1 MLKDRDIAERTKLK
15 PIEEIAASL
24 SIPSEDLIHYGR
36 HIAKVRSSLYGRL
49 AKRSGGRLILVTA
62 MSPTPAGDGKTTV
75 TIGLAQAFKA
85 LGLRASACIRQ
96 PSLGPF
102 FGSKGGATGGGYSQV
117 LPADDIAMQF
127 TGDDYAV
134 ISAHSLIS
142 SVLDNHV
149 HYGNRLGIDTA
160 NIFWRRVAPISDR
173 ALRKVVVSPGTEE
186 ERTEEFHISAA
197 SEIMSTLCLVRD
209 LDEFRARAGQILL
222 ALDKNGRPVT
232 VDDLKIGGAVTALM
246 RSAVNPN
253 LVQTNE
259 GSPVFIH
266 GGPFGNISLGCNSL
280 IATSLAMKVS
290 DYVLSEAGFSTELG
304 AEKFFDI
311 KCRAGGLHPSAAVII
326 ATTRALRFHGGAKDY
341 LKKDT
346 EALKRGL
353 DNLGKHI
360 ENIRSFGVPFI
371 VAINRYPDDDDLEI
385 DALASMITDMGAE
398 ASVVDVFE
406 RGGKGGVDCAE
417 RLVKK
422 AREGGA
428 FKFLYKTDE
437 PVIEKIGAVALN
449 MYGAEKVELCDEA
462 KRDLAIVERLS
473 YDALPVCIAK
483 TPRSLSDNPKLLG
496 RPRPFT
502 LKVKRIRPALG
513 AGYLVVECGEILL
526 MPGLPE
532 NPRAELM
539 DVDAEGRITGI

>member
-1 MLKDRDIAERTKLK
+1 MLNDRNIAEGITLK

-24 SIPSEDLIHYGR
+24 SIPPEDLIHYGPY
-36 HIAKVRSSLYGRL
+36 IAKVRSSFSKKSAQSPDG
-49 AKRSGGRLILVTA
+49 KLILVTA
-62 MSPTPAGDGKTTV
+62 MSPTPAGEGKTTV

-85 LGLRASACIRQ
+85 MGLRASACIRQ

-117 LPADDIAMQF
+117 LPSDDITLQF
-127 TGDDYAV
+127 TGDDYAI
-134 ISAHSLIS
+134 ISAHNLIS
-142 SVLDNHV
+142 SVLDNHI
-149 HYGNRLGIDTA
+149 HYGNRLGIDKE

-173 ALRKVVVSPGTEE
+173 ALRKVVVSPGTVE
-186 ERTEEFHISAA
+186 EREEEFHISAA

-209 LDEFRARAGQILL
+209 LDGFRARVGRILL

-232 VDDLKIGGAVTALM
+232 VNDLKITGAVTALM
-246 RSAVNPN
+246 RNALNAN

-280 IATSLAMKVS
+280 IATSLALKVS
-290 DYVLSEAGFSTELG
+290 DYVLTEAGFSTELG

-311 KCRAGGLHPSAAVII
+311 KCRAGGLKPDAVVII
-326 ATTRALRFHGGAKDY
+326 ATLRALRFHGGAADY

-346 EALKRGL
+346 GAIKKGL

-360 ENIRSFGVPFI
+360 ENIRSFGIPFI
-371 VAINRYPDDDDLEI
+371 IAINRYPGDADSEI
-385 DALASMITDMGAE
+385 GALVSMITDMGAE
-398 ASVVDVFE
+398 TSVVDVFE
-406 RGGKGGVDCAE
+406 RGGEGGVDCADK
-417 RLVKK
+417 LVKK

-437 PVIEKIGAVALN
+437 PVIEKIRAVALN

-462 KRDLAIVERLS
+462 KRDLSLVERLG

-483 TPRSLSDNPKLLG
+483 TPRSLSDNPKLIG
-496 RPRPFT
+496 RPRSFT

-513 AGYLVVECGEILL
+513 AGYLVIECGDILL
-526 MPGLPE
+526 MPGLPSS
-532 NPRAELM
+532 PRAELI